1 MRVTRTDE
9 TPIGGVYIAPIINVA
24 FVLVIV
30 LMIVAPIVNI
40 PSIPVELPEAVT
52 KESKEQNVT
61 ISYSKD
67 GRLAIDAE
75 EITWE
80 ELVPKVRKKIGKR
93 RNVYVIVRADKEIP
107 FGKVEKIFDILVK
120 KVRARRVAVATK
132 QKVKKIKKW

>member
-1 MRVTRTDE
+1 MKVTRTDE
-9 TPIGGVYIAPIINVA
+9 IPIGGVYIAPIINVA

-30 LMIVAPIVNI
+30 LMMVAPIVNI

-75 EITWE
+75 EVTWE

-93 RNVYVIVRADKEIP
+93 RNVYVIVRADKDIP

-132 QKVKKIKKW
+132 QKVKKIKRW

>member
-1 MRVTRTDE
+1 MKVTRSE
-9 TPIGGVYIAPIINVA
+9 EVPIGGVYIAPIINVA

-40 PSIPVELPEAVT
+40 PSIPVDLPEAIT

-61 ISYSKD
+61 VSYSKD
-67 GRLAIDAE
+67 GRLAIDSE
-75 EITWE
+75 EVSWD
-80 ELVPKVRKKIGKR
+80 ELVPGVRKRIGKR
-93 RNVYVIVRADKEIP
+93 RNVYVIVRADKDIP

-132 QKVKKIKKW
+132 QKIKKYKK

>member
-30 LMIVAPIVNI
+30 LMMVAPIVNI

-80 ELVPKVRKKIGKR
+80 ELVPEVRKKIGKR
-93 RNVYVIVRADKEIP
+93 RNVYVIVRADKDIP

-132 QKVKKIKKW
+132 QKVKKIKGW

>member
-30 LMIVAPIVNI
+30 LMMVAPIVNI

-52 KESKEQNVT
+52 KESKEQNIT

-75 EITWE
+75 EIAWN
-80 ELVPKVRKKIGKR
+80 ELVPKLRKKIGKR
-93 RNVYVIVRADKEIP
+93 RNVYVIVRADKDIP

>member
-1 MRVTRTDE
+1 MKVTRSE
-9 TPIGGVYIAPIINVA
+9 EVPIGGVYIAPIINVA

-40 PSIPVELPEAVT
+40 PSIPVDLPEAIT

-61 ISYSKD
+61 VSYSKD
-67 GRLAIDAE
+67 GRLAIDSE
-75 EITWE
+75 EVSWD
-80 ELVPKVRKKIGKR
+80 ELVPGVRKRIGKR
-93 RNVYVIVRADKEIP
+93 RNVYVIVRADKDIP

-132 QKVKKIKKW
+132 HKIKKYKK

>member
-30 LMIVAPIVNI
+30 LMMVAPIVNI

-80 ELVPKVRKKIGKR
+80 ELVPKVRERIGKR
-93 RNVYVIVRADKEIP
+93 RNVYVIVRADKDIP

-132 QKVKKIKKW
+132 QKVKKIKRW